1 MVNNEDLAKIE
12 ALLELAEIE
21 AAGLS
26 VLQEH
31 IDGMREAIDA
41 LEAAVRGDTK

>member
-12 ALLELAEIE
+12 ALIERAEIE
-21 AAGLS
+21 ATGLS

-31 IDGMREAIDA
+31 IDGMREALEA
-41 LEAAVRGDTK
+41 LEAAVRGEK